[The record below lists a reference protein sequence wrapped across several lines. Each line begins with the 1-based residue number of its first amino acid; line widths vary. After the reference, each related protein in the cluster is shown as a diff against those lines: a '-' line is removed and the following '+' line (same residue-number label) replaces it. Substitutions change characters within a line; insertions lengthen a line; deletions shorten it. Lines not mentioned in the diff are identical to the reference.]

1 MIGVIDYGASN
12 LRSVMHAL
20 HHLGVDAHVAD
31 HPGGLRGA
39 DAIILPGVG
48 AFGAGMAQIRARGFE
63 DPVRRAAAEGLPLLG
78 ICLGMQFLFEVSK
91 EMGEY
96 SGLGLLGGRVQ
107 RFPEDRMGGLK
118 VPPWAGTSSTRRA
131 TRPCGRAAGGRL
143 RLLRPQLL
151 LCAVRPGRYVA
162 TTDLRLDFT
171 WSWRGANVYGVQF
184 HPEKSQ
190 AVACASC
197 AISWA
202 WSRRR
207 PPAADEPGVMPAPRW
222 AVLS

>member
-63 DPVRRAAAEGLPLLG
+63 DPVRRAAADGLPLLG
-78 ICLGMQFLFEVSK
+78 ICLGMQFLFEVSE

-118 VPPWAGTSSTRRA
+118 VPHMGWNQLHPARESALLAGL
-131 TRPCGRAAGGRL
+131 PEAAYAYFVHSYY
-143 RLLRPQLL
+143 
-151 LCAVRPGRYVA
+151 CAPSDPADTLA
-162 TTDLRLDFT
+162 TTDYGLDFT
-171 WSWRGANVYGVQF
+171 SVVARGNVYGVQF

-190 AVACASC
+190 AVGLRILRNFVGMVEAQTA
-197 AISWA
+197 
-202 WSRRR
+202 R
-207 PPAADEPGVMPAPRW
+207 PQSLRAQPG
-222 AVLS
+222 SG